1 MSDVTRLVAR
11 SHPEPPPPGVDG
23 DCLIWHGAR
32 NNNGYGYIADPEHP
46 GRVVGVHRLSWT
58 TQRGPVSRGLHVLH
72 RCDRRACWTVEHLFL
87 GTHADNMADMAAK
100 GRSRHG
106 QATQTHCKRGHP
118 LTYIRASG
126 HGGTV
131 RTCRFGSECGL
142 IERVLTTTAPLT
154 ASIRDYLLAELAA
167 GRKPTWEQARA
178 RFGGSAPYARK
189 LLLVISRYYAERAR
203 VVPSPHPTFRE
214 PLNDE
219 RPEPDRTERV
229 GENGRTGT
237 DGVGNWEPVELG
249 AGA

>member
-32 NNNGYGYIADPEHP
+32 NNNGYGYIADPDHP

-58 TQRGPVSRGLHVLH
+58 TQIGPVSPGLHVLH
-72 RCDRRACWTVEHLFL
+72 RCDRRACWTVGHLFL
-87 GTHADNMADMAAK
+87 GTHADNMADMVSK
-100 GRSRHG
+100 GRTANGGTS
-106 QATQTHCKRGHP
+106 QTHCKRGHP
-118 LTYIRASG
+118 LAYLRSNG
-126 HGGTV
+126 Q
-131 RTCRFGSECGL
+131 RTCRFGSDCGRV
-142 IERVLTTTAPLT
+142 ERILTTTAPVTAAIREFLLT
-154 ASIRDYLLAELAA
+154 ELAA
-167 GRKPTWEQARA
+167 GRNPCREDLQA
-178 RFGGSAPYARK
+178 RFGASASYARR
-189 LLLVISRYYAERAR
+189 LLVVIRRYHAERAR

-219 RPEPDRTERV
+219 RPEPDGTERV

-237 DGVGNWEPVELG
+237 DGVGNREPVELG